1 MGSDHPQKKK
11 RATTQPHTC
20 RNQRRAVPH
29 SPVIDVRQPSLS
41 RPIYNPT
48 TINVQFRAAHGASI
62 VMSTFRAT
70 YGWLGI
76 DITARLLEHATR
88 TANSLSAQNVDLPVG
103 DHKITVSIA
112 DNHGRN
118 RLAGV
123 ANVSGAMMRG
133 NARFLNFFRASQRRG
148 SSCDTQSGPEE
159 EAQGTLEQPQPSLI
173 CADQG
178 DRARARVV

>member
-1 MGSDHPQKKK
+1 MLMHWM
-11 RATTQPHTC
+11 RAIIMLPLALALQPISRAHAVEGWDLITPEEEA
-20 RNQRRAVPH
+20 RDNAAPHVSQPTPRAVLH
-29 SPVIDVRQPSLS
+29 SPVIDLRQPNLS

-76 DITARLLEHATR
+76 DITARLLEHATK

-112 DNHGRN
+112 DNHGRTGS
-118 RLAGV
+118 RVLRMSV
-123 ANVSGAMMRG
+123 A
-133 NARFLNFFRASQRRG
+133 Q
-148 SSCDTQSGPEE
+148 
-159 EAQGTLEQPQPSLI
+159 
-173 CADQG
+173 
-178 DRARARVV
+178 

>member
-48 TINVQFRAAHGASI
+48 SIYVQFRAAHGATI

-76 DITARLLEHATR
+76 DITARLMEHATK

-112 DNHGRN
+112 DNHGRTGS
-118 RLAGV
+118 RVLRMSV
-123 ANVSGAMMRG
+123 A
-133 NARFLNFFRASQRRG
+133 Q
-148 SSCDTQSGPEE
+148 
-159 EAQGTLEQPQPSLI
+159 
-173 CADQG
+173 
-178 DRARARVV
+178 